1 MNNKIPTEYP
11 YDDFPKL
18 PPDGEIRKYPLV
30 PIEWK
35 FMCEDLGREIVKL
48 KEKIRRMEFEL
59 GELLE
64 AKRKGDDDE

>member
-1 MNNKIPTEYP
+1 MNKKKTTTEYP

-18 PPDGEIRKYPLV
+18 PSEGEIRKYPLV

-48 KEKIRRMEFEL
+48 KEEIRIMK
-59 GELLE
+59 G
-64 AKRKGDDDE
+64 AKNEIIND